1 MKKYKIYFSNIKS
14 VLKMYTSNR
23 WEQNNPHR
31 SVYKFIWKYTLRFLQ
46 TNFLG
51 MGKGRNDETNKLL
64 KHYRTRMSKIMSE
77 TEFIKEHIL
86 PYEDDKTKVDY
97 YEGRIDYDNEYLE
110 EVATSKNIKLK

>member
-1 MKKYKIYFSNIKS
+1 MKLAIDQESVNIYIDNGEDKEPTNICYWHMDEWKEDS
-14 VLKMYTSNR
+14 EVVISICNAIQMFYTDK
-23 WEQNNPHR
+23 Q
-31 SVYKFIWKYTLRFLQ
+31 
-46 TNFLG
+46 
-51 MGKGRNDETNKLL
+51 KLINL
-64 KHYRTRMSKIMSE
+64 IGTMSKIMSE